1 MQNCVFWQYLQILC
15 CLLHGAPKKH
25 KPNRPNPTEHCWF
38 LPCDHRKCCEAA
50 EMRFPL
56 HQQPY
61 LPLLPGWAGG
71 TVGPG
76 PLHPATGW
84 AVPAPGVPPGTS
96 PLPMGRAT
104 ALPAP
109 PGPCPAPSAAGAEPR
124 TCGGSPVAEEH
135 RVSPEAA
142 GRQEAPR
149 PQHTL
154 KLSPLPSLQAPT
166 DICPCSQLAETW
178 HTAARTHRPRS
189 AAPRA

>member
-1 MQNCVFWQYLQILC
+1 MVHQKNTNQTDPTQQNTAGF
-15 CLLHGAPKKH
+15 CLVITENAA
-25 KPNRPNPTEHCWF
+25 RPQ
-38 LPCDHRKCCEAA
+38 KCA
-50 EMRFPL
+50 FPSTSS
-56 HQQPY
+56 P
-61 LPLLPGWAGG
+61 
-71 TVGPG
+71 
-76 PLHPATGW
+76 
-84 AVPAPGVPPGTS
+84 TS
-96 PLPMGRAT
+96 PCSRAGRVAQWGQGPCTLPQAGLCRHRGSHLACPRCPW
-104 ALPAP
+104 AEPQLPVP
-109 PGPCPAPSAAGAEPR
+109 PGPCPALSTAGAEPR

-189 AAPRA
+189 AAPSA